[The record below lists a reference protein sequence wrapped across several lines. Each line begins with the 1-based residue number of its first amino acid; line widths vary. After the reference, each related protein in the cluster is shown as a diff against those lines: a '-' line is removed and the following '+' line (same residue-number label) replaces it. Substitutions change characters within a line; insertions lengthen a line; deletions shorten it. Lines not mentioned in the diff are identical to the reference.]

1 VYRIANETSSN
12 LRAIFANTASRRG
25 ISPAII
31 EKDFWVCFLLEVL
44 FHQSKYA
51 KHFAFKGGTSLSKV
65 YKAIERFSEDIDL
78 IVDWRLL
85 GYSLTEPWESRS
97 RTKQTSFNQE
107 AALRTEQ
114 FLATEFIPHLEK
126 SLSSFIKDF
135 DLYLD
140 PDDSQ
145 TVLFRYPQIF
155 TDQSLLQE
163 IRLEIGPLAA
173 WSPSA
178 EKPIIPYAAE
188 EFPEVFRMPSTLI
201 TTVEAKRTFWE
212 KATILYREANR
223 KNGTLPL
230 RYSRHYYDLH
240 MLCNTPIKRDALED
254 IELLRKVAAFKDKF
268 FHCAW
273 AKYEEALPST
283 LRLVP
288 SDNVV
293 KKLREDFKN
302 MKAMIFGAIPTFD
315 QILATLKELEHEM
328 RRISY

>member
-1 VYRIANETSSN
+1 MYRIANETSSN
-12 LRAIFANTASRRG
+12 LRALFSNTASRRG

-44 FHQSKYA
+44 FHQSKYS

-85 GYSLTEPWESRS
+85 GYSLTQPWESRS

-114 FLATEFIPHLEK
+114 FLATEFIPHLEE

-188 EFPEVFRMPSTLI
+188 EFPEVFRMPSALI

-212 KATILYREANR
+212 KATILHAESHRPAGR
-223 KNGTLPL
+223 TAADGL
-230 RYSRHYYDLH
+230 SRHYYDLYQ
-240 MLCNTPIKRDALED
+240 LSGRDIGRQALDRVDLLKRV
-254 IELLRKVAAFKDKF
+254 VAHKRLF
-268 FHCAW
+268 FASAW
-273 AKYEEALPST
+273 AHYETAIPGGFH
-283 LRLVP
+283 LVP
-288 SDNVV
+288 PEERMSALKADYARM
-293 KKLREDFKN
+293 RE
-302 MKAMIFGAIPTFD
+302 MIFGDAPAWEEI
-315 QILATLKELEHEM
+315 IRGLRELED
-328 RRISY
+328 RVNGK

>member
-1 VYRIANETSSN
+1 MYRIANETSSN
-12 LRAIFANTASRRG
+12 LRAIFGNTATRRG

-44 FHQSKYA
+44 FNQSKYS

-78 IVDWRLL
+78 ILDWRFL
-85 GYSLTEPWESRS
+85 GYSLTQPWESRS
-97 RTKQTSFNQE
+97 NTKQESFNQE

-114 FLATEFIPHLEK
+114 FIVTEFVPSLEE
-126 SLSSFIKDF
+126 SLSSSIKDF
-135 DLYLD
+135 DLHID

-155 TDQSLLQE
+155 TDKSLLQE

-178 EKPIIPYAAE
+178 DKPITPYAAE
-188 EFPEVFRMPSTLI
+188 EFPKAFRMPSTLVR
-201 TTVEAKRTFWE
+201 TVEAKRTFWE
-212 KATILYREANR
+212 KATILHREANR
-223 KNGTLPL
+223 KNGRLPI

-240 MLCNTPIKRDALED
+240 MLCNTPIKHEALED

-268 FHCAW
+268 FHCSW
-273 AKYEEALPST
+273 AKYEEALPET
-283 LRLVP
+283 MRLVP
-288 SDNVV
+288 PDSVV
-293 KKLREDFKN
+293 KKLEEDYEN
-302 MKAMIFGAIPTFD
+302 MKPMIFGTVPSFER
-315 QILATLKELEHEM
+315 ILATLHEFEQEM
-328 RRISY
+328 RTH